1 MIKLCVDTKKYNA
14 NISKIKSNLKKGT
27 KLCAVVKANAYGLGG
42 ENISKATESNVDCF
56 AVAFSFEGL
65 KLRENGVK
73 IPILQLSPYENE
85 LLEESIRKDITLSV
99 FAKSQL
105 KDIAYHAKKA
115 GKKACVQIK
124 INSGMN
130 RYGVKE
136 KSAFYSML
144 NHVEASK
151 NLALTGVFSH
161 LSGRDKEFSTFQK
174 DKFISMT
181 ENLKIPKHI
190 SASYGTRLGRDFH
203 MDMVRVGIDLIGTG
217 SDKNFQQSVAFKSE
231 IVAFQKVEAGEY
243 VGYGDY
249 FKSHAKIKVAIIRRG
264 YADGVNRL
272 IRNGGC
278 VIIKDRMCKIVG
290 SVCMDCFFAD
300 VSGLKCEKGDS
311 VEIFS
316 ENLPLESYAKK
327 IKTIPYEA
335 LTQISERVVR
345 EYQN

>member
-27 KLCAVVKANAYGLGG
+27 KLCAVVKANAYGLGA

-65 KLRENGVK
+65 RLREIGVK
-73 IPILQLSPYENE
+73 KPILHLSPYENE
-85 LLEESIRKDITLSV
+85 YLEESIKQNITLSV
-99 FAKSQL
+99 FEKSQL

-115 GKKACVQIK
+115 GKKASVQIK

-144 NHVEASK
+144 NQVETSK
-151 NLALTGVFSH
+151 NLTVTGVFSH
-161 LSGRDKEFSTFQK
+161 LSGRDAEFATFQK
-174 DKFISMT
+174 DKFLAMT
-181 ENLKIPKHI
+181 ENLKIAKHI
-190 SASYGTRLGRDFH
+190 SASYGTRLGKSFH

-217 SDKNFQQSVAFKSE
+217 SDKIFQQTVTFKSE
-231 IVAFQKVEAGEY
+231 IVAFQKVESGEY

-249 FKSHAKIKVAIIRRG
+249 FQAKGKIKVAIIRGG

-278 VIIKDRMCKIVG
+278 VIIKGRMCKIVG

-300 VSGLKCEKGDS
+300 VTGVKCETGDS

-316 ENLPLESYAKK
+316 ENLPLESYAKT